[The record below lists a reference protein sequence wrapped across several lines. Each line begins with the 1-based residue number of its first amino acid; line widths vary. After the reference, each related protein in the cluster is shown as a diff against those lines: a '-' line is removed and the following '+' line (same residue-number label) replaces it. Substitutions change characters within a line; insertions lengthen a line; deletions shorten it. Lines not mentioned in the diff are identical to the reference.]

1 MWSYWLAQSAAQKNF
16 MWFDGLEAAQGLMPS
31 QQKKQEE
38 RIIIYAGHCLKGS
51 WDGWLFS
58 VSEVLGS
65 SRGLGFGV
73 MIDVYMKQQKE
84 SRDQWEWSE
93 V

>member
-1 MWSYWLAQSAAQKNF
+1 
-16 MWFDGLEAAQGLMPS
+16 MWFDGLEAAQELMSS

-38 RIIIYAGHCLKGS
+38 CKIIYAGHSLKAS
-51 WDGWLFS
+51 WDDWLFS
-58 VSEVLGS
+58 VSEVLS
-65 SRGLGFGV
+65 EERGLGFGV
-73 MIDVYMKQQKE
+73 MIDVDMKQQKE